1 MKKVCV
7 VIPAYN
13 EENKIGEVVERI
25 NKIGEVEEIIVVDDG
40 STDSTALE
48 AEKKGATVLKHPK
61 NIGKGKA
68 LLTGFKYAIE
78 KGYESVITMDGD
90 GQHLPEE
97 IPSFL
102 KVADKADIIVGS
114 RMQKPEGMPPIRFFT
129 NLLTSLLTS
138 LLAGR
143 RIKDSQSGFRLIKT
157 HVLKNLSLTATKFD
171 IESEILIKAGKKG
184 YRIMEIPIT
193 TVYLPDSIKRSKI
206 SPLRDTLRFIYLI
219 WRNL

>member
-25 NKIGEVEEIIVVDDG
+25 NKTGEVEEIIVVDDG
-40 STDSTALE
+40 SKDSTSLE

-61 NIGKGKA
+61 NLGKGRA

-78 KGYESVITMDGD
+78 KGYESIITMDGD

-114 RMQKPEGMPPIRFFT
+114 RMQKPEGMPPIRLFT

-138 LLAGR
+138 LLAGKK
-143 RIKDSQSGFRLIKT
+143 IKDSQSGFRLIKT

-193 TVYLPDSIKRSKI
+193 TVYFPDSIKRSKI